1 MATFTRITE
10 QDSKYRQLQD
20 MSVLE
25 VLTSINNEDQTV
37 PHAVAAAI
45 NDIEKVVS
53 TSIEKMLQGGR
64 LFYI

>member
-1 MATFTRITE
+1 MATFIRITE

-20 MSVLE
+20 MSVIE
-25 VLTSINNEDQTV
+25 VLTNINNEDQTV

-53 TSIEKMLQGGR
+53 TSNEKMLQGGR
-64 LFYI
+64 

>member
-10 QDSKYRQLQD
+10 QDSNYRQLQD

-25 VLTSINNEDQTV
+25 VLTNINNEDQTV
-37 PHAVAAAI
+37 PLAVAAAL

-53 TSIEKMLQGGR
+53 TSI
-64 LFYI
+64 